1 MSAFAGLRN
10 GSVISV
16 TSRPKSLFLIIVLD
30 EHCKPPQKF
39 NRTFSHTQESPYG
52 REHRTSYF
60 PCLCDKNWFSK
71 ELSPFS
77 GVVVIFRI
85 LTISWRP
92 IFVAGFQTF
101 AYQPL
106 SSVKLYLILHDQ
118 TNPAKERLAWFHLWL
133 VMQCDDDR
141 MAIGDTGLYRKF
153 VESCMACASEHREP
167 LLEIHLGTK
176 RALSRVTQVR
186 KIVRCAYLDF
196 FFLPHHI
203 FSYHIIL
210 S

>member
-1 MSAFAGLRN
+1 MSIAN
-10 GSVISV
+10 HH
-16 TSRPKSLFLIIVLD
+16 KSLIGHFHILKNLHV
-30 EHCKPPQKF
+30 
-39 NRTFSHTQESPYG
+39 YG

-60 PCLCDKNWFSK
+60 PCLCHKNWFSK

-106 SSVKLYLILHDQ
+106 SSVNPYLKLHDQ

-141 MAIGDTGLYRKF
+141 MANGDTGLYRKF

-167 LLEIHLGTK
+167 LLEIHRGTK
-176 RALSRVTQVR
+176 EWPESEKEWDA
-186 KIVRCAYLDF
+186 
-196 FFLPHHI
+196 HI
-203 FSYHIIL
+203 FRLLFVCLIISFQIISYYHSIPAL
-210 S
+210 TPGS

>member
-10 GSVISV
+10 GSVIGQKV
-16 TSRPKSLFLIIVLD
+16 FFLLLYWMGIANHHKSLIGHFHILKNLHV
-30 EHCKPPQKF
+30 
-39 NRTFSHTQESPYG
+39 YG

-60 PCLCDKNWFSK
+60 PCLCHKNWFSK

-106 SSVKLYLILHDQ
+106 SSVNPYLKLHDQ